1 MRVLLL
7 NDARIR
13 HHAGEIVEVSP
24 AEAAFL
30 VSVKSARPVA
40 TTRVETTGEKSA
52 EAKPKKGTRKK

>member
-7 NDARIR
+7 HDARIR

-40 TTRVETTGEKSA
+40 EQVETTEDKPA
-52 EAKPKKGTRKK
+52 EAKPKRGTRKK